1 MEKFTVYI
9 DKLNNLGGIG
19 CGAAIAAVNFWIFPE
34 DTLMFAAI
42 AVLITM
48 VIDVVT
54 KYYSLSVVHGGYR
67 KARRACAISSQKFW
81 QGTSIKLIT
90 FAVVV
95 ILAGLSYRITT
106 LDAVGTVFSGI
117 AYGAMFWREVQSIGE
132 NMEDAGGDVGW
143 LTAFARKKKKEL
155 LNEEDAGEYP
165 EKMEESK

>member
-1 MEKFTVYI
+1 MNQYALYL

-19 CGAAIAAVNFWIFPE
+19 CGAAIAALNFWVFPE

-54 KYYSLSVVHGGYR
+54 KYYALSVIHGGYR
-67 KARRACAISSQKFW
+67 KARRSCAITSNKFW
-81 QGTSIKLIT
+81 KGTSVKLIT

-95 ILAGLSYRITT
+95 ILAGLSYRVTA
-106 LDAVGTVFSGI
+106 LEAVGTVFSGV

-132 NMEDAGGDVGW
+132 NMEDAGGDAGW
-143 LTAFARKKKKEL
+143 LTAFANKKRRDIL
-155 LNEEDAGEYP
+155 QEEQET
-165 EKMEESK
+165 EIKSESEGN